1 MSYQVRDAHIID
13 YKTYPFYSYQLR
25 GPKIDTIKPYMIC
38 VGAAQSFGPF
48 CRAPFPALL
57 ASRLG
62 IQVFNL
68 GIGGA
73 IPAQFLDNTFL
84 KVINNSR
91 LAVIQVLSGRCG
103 SNSQFTHV
111 GCQVGIIREDYRVF
125 SPVVFWREAEQ
136 KYGDD
141 LLNKLVEES
150 RMDYIYQ
157 MMALIRSVKVPK
169 ILFYFS
175 THKPEQLPDRMPNSP
190 FPHLIK
196 KWMNKKMA
204 ESCAEYVECVSS
216 KGLLQKLYDKDGNPT
231 AVKRPRWDSH
241 LQPITQNNYYPS
253 LEMHEQ
259 AANALKPI
267 CKKILDACPDKAG

>member
-73 IPAQFLDNTFL
+73 IPAQFLDNNFL
-84 KVINNSR
+84 KVINNSKFTI
-91 LAVIQVLSGRCG
+91 IQVLSGRCG
-103 SNSQFTHV
+103 SNSKFTHINR
-111 GCQVGIIREDYRVF
+111 QLGIIHDDYRVVP
-125 SPVVFWREAEQ
+125 PVVFWRYAEQ
-136 KYGDD
+136 EYKNE
-141 LLNKLVEES
+141 LLNKLVEET
-150 RMDYIYQ
+150 RRDYLYQ
-157 MMALIRSVKVPK
+157 MLALILSVKVPR

-175 THKPEQLPDRMPNSP
+175 THKPEDLPDRMSRSP
-190 FPHLIK
+190 FPHFLK
-196 KWMNKKMA
+196 RWMVEEMTGFCN
-204 ESCAEYVECVSS
+204 EYVECVSS
-216 KGLLQKLYDKDGNPT
+216 SGLPQKLYDKYGNPT
-231 AVKRPRWDSH
+231 TVKRPPWDSH
-241 LQPITQNNYYPS
+241 LPATPHNNYYPS
-253 LEMHEQ
+253 PEMHEE
-259 AANALKPI
+259 AVKAFEPI
-267 CKKILDACPDKAG
+267 CWKILKKEKK